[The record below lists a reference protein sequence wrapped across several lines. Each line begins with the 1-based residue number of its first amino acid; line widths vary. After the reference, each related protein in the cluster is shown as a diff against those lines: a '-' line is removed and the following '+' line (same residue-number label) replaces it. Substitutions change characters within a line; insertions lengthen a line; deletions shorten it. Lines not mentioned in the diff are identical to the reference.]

1 MPVTDR
7 GRSRTRH
14 RDPDL
19 QEEFEHHLDTLRDLG
34 PAYTDTVAESLVER
48 VDRLID
54 QRIEERL
61 PPKAARRQWPIA
73 RHNVGT
79 GAAILLLGVPLALV
93 AGHEGG
99 PVGVMAVAFAV
110 TIILSL
116 DEWKSQLGR
125 WGIFAAWL
133 LISLALV
140 VISGI

>member
-7 GRSRTRH
+7 GRGRTRH

-34 PAYTDTVAESLVER
+34 PAYTDTVAESLAER

-61 PPKAARRQWPIA
+61 PRKAGRRQWPIS
-73 RHNVGT
+73 RHNVAT
-79 GAAILLLGVPLALV
+79 VAAILLLGVPLALV

-110 TIILSL
+110 TIVLSL

-133 LISLALV
+133 LISLAIV